1 MILIVEGIEEI
12 VMERM
17 DVLHAREAFQNQGYL
32 LREGFLGKLNL
43 SGIEVYS
50 SQSFSWARGSFCL
63 VLLIREI

>member
-17 DVLHAREAFQNQGYL
+17 DVLHAREAVQNQGDL
-32 LREGFLGKLNL
+32 LREGFLCKLDL
-43 SGIEVYS
+43 SGIEVYR
-50 SQSFSWARGSFCL
+50 SQSLSRARGSFCL